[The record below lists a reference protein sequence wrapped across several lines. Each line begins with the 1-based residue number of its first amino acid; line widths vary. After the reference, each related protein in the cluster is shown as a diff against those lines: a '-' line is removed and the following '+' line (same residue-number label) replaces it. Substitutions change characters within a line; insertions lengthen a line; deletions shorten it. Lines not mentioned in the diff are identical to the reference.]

1 MGTRLRSEIRG
12 GQDERVGKLKNQF
25 EILKTNIADWNRSA
39 LNGVHTLDE
48 IIKKHIA
55 LCTTISELSKKA
67 LLYGVDLV
75 TCGAIANL
83 RHLANNI
90 KRDAKR
96 ILSNQGTNET
106 NLILPH
112 SIGNNYLVDMGTSF
126 SENNVTNSTS
136 EYPHNSNDEIIRSSY
151 AEMNRFPQHGSGRE
165 DTEETRVDLSSTLS
179 CALSQIPDLASNPKL
194 GFETIS
200 MYIDGWRNNISTTM
214 NSQVERSAKHHALTT
229 STNEEMITMKS
240 LLINMQAMIQVNAYQ
255 GNKNVD
261 HISILNN
268 NNKVLFVKKNVDK
281 ITLEISEKV
290 NQFET

>member
-1 MGTRLRSEIRG
+1 M
-12 GQDERVGKLKNQF
+12 
-25 EILKTNIADWNRSA
+25 KTDIANWNRSA
-39 LNGVHTLDE
+39 LSGVHTLDE
-48 IIKKHIA
+48 IVKKHIA

-75 TCGAIANL
+75 TCGVIANL

-96 ILSNQGTNET
+96 ILSNQGTNKT

-112 SIGNNYLVDMGTSF
+112 TICNNYLVDMDTSF
-126 SENNVTNSTS
+126 YENNVTNSTS